1 MAFIEGY
8 LIGLG
13 MIIFI
18 GPVFFLLLNSSVQY
32 GRKAG
37 VSVAVGIIVS
47 DIFCIWLC
55 HLGLSVFFNATENQL
70 WIGITGGFLLFF
82 LGIYYL
88 IKTSFSKQIIMS
100 VRSLFGFFIK
110 GFSINFFNPFVF
122 AVWIAIF
129 QLGNS
134 KFKNTPSLWIFIVAI
149 LLGILTT
156 DLLKV
161 FFSQKLR
168 NLLSE
173 QRLLLFSKIIGLI
186 LIVFSIRVFY
196 AIL

>member
-55 HLGLSVFFNATENQL
+55 HLGLSVFFNATENQF

-134 KFKNTPSLWIFIVAI
+134 KFKNTSSFWIFIVAI

-196 AIL
+196 VIL

>member
-8 LIGLG
+8 LVGLG

-47 DIFCIWLC
+47 DISCVWLC

-100 VRSLFGFFIK
+100 VKSLFGFFIK

-122 AVWIAIF
+122 AVWIALF

-134 KFKNTPSLWIFIVAI
+134 KFKNTPSFWIFIMAI
-149 LLGILTT
+149 LFGILTT

-196 AIL
+196 TIL

>member
-37 VSVAVGIIVS
+37 VSVAIGIIVS

-55 HLGLSVFFNATENQL
+55 HLGLSVFFNATENQF

-88 IKTSFSKQIIMS
+88 IKTSFAKQISMS

-134 KFKNTPSLWIFIVAI
+134 KFKNTSSFWIFIVAI

-196 AIL
+196 VIL

>member
-134 KFKNTPSLWIFIVAI
+134 KFKNTPSFWIFIVAI

>member
-8 LIGLG
+8 LVGLG

-47 DIFCIWLC
+47 DIFCVWLC

-100 VRSLFGFFIK
+100 VKSLFGFFIK

-122 AVWIAIF
+122 AVWIALF

-134 KFKNTPSLWIFIVAI
+134 KFKNTPSFWIFIMAI
-149 LLGILTT
+149 LFGILTT

-196 AIL
+196 TIL

>member
-8 LIGLG
+8 LVGLG

-47 DIFCIWLC
+47 DIFCVWLC

-70 WIGITGGFLLFF
+70 WIGITGGFLLLF

-88 IKTSFSKQIIMS
+88 IKTSFAKQISMS

-122 AVWIAIF
+122 AVWIALF

-134 KFKNTPSLWIFIVAI
+134 KFKNMPSFWIFIMAI

-196 AIL
+196 TIL

>member
-8 LIGLG
+8 LVGLG

-47 DIFCIWLC
+47 DIFCVWLC
-55 HLGLSVFFNATENQL
+55 HLGLSVFFNATENQF
-70 WIGITGGFLLFF
+70 WIGLIGGFLLFF

-88 IKTSFSKQIIMS
+88 AKTSFAKQISTS
-100 VRSLFGFFIK
+100 VKSLFGFFIK
-110 GFSINFFNPFVF
+110 GFGVNFFNPFVF
-122 AVWIAIF
+122 AVWIALF

-134 KFKNTPSLWIFIVAI
+134 KFKNTPSFWIFIMAV

-161 FFSQKLR
+161 FFSKKLR
-168 NLLSE
+168 DLLSE

-186 LIVFSIRVFY
+186 LLLFSIRVFY